1 MKIGISLP
9 ESLLDPDII
18 QEWAH
23 RVDNGPFSTLSVL
36 DRVVYSNPSPLITLT
51 LAAAASRRVRLM
63 TEVLLSPLHD
73 PTLLAKDAA
82 TLDVFSRGRF
92 TLGLGVGIREDDFIA
107 TSATNYKRRGKYM
120 EEQITTMKHIWSGES
135 WSENIG
141 PVGPVPVQSKGPEI
155 ILGGISEV
163 AFRRVARFADG
174 TVSGFNDPVQ
184 IDQHFRT
191 VEQAWQEA
199 ARPGKPRLISQ
210 VDIGLDSPNDDKM
223 VDRILAYYKIS
234 PPYDTYKASTLV
246 RTERQL
252 RDSLKAIEQVGADEV
267 VLFTWS
273 TDINQIERIADI
285 IG

>member
-73 PTLLAKDAA
+73 ATLLAKDAA

-107 TSATNYKRRGKYM
+107 TGATNYKRRGKYL
-120 EEQITTMKHIWSGES
+120 EEQITTMKRIWSGEP

-141 PVGPVPVQSKGPEI
+141 PVGPVPVQSKGPQI
-155 ILGGISEV
+155 ILGGISE
-163 AFRRVARFADG
+163 AALRRVARFADG
-174 TVSGFNDPVQ
+174 TVSAFNDPVQ

-199 ARPGKPRLISQ
+199 GRAGKPHLISQ
-210 VDIGLDSPNDDKM
+210 VDIGLDGPNDDKM
-223 VDRILAYYKIS
+223 VDRILAYYKIT

-246 RTERQL
+246 RTEQQL